1 VSSPL
6 ETLRNLIRA
15 IVPIRVRG
23 IPGRARWLNTRP
35 LSDSWGFD
43 RGTPID
49 RHFIEGFLARHADDI
64 RGRVLEIKSDA
75 YTVRFG
81 RNVESRDVL
90 DIDASNP
97 NATIVGDLTGA
108 TTIPEDRF
116 DCVILTQTLQFIY
129 DVQSA
134 VVNVHK
140 TLRAGGTAL
149 VTVPSTSRV
158 APRYGQESDYWR
170 FTPASCRRL
179 FGDVFGASNVTVE
192 PLVNVGAG
200 VAFLRGVA
208 VEEVPHSVLEHH
220 DDDFP
225 VVIAVRAVRR
235 EGPGEPVSRAQEG

>member
-1 VSSPL
+1 MPSPL
-6 ETLRNLIRA
+6 EKLRNLVRA

-23 IPGRARWLNTRP
+23 FPGRARWLNTRP

-49 RHFIEGFLARHADDI
+49 RYFIEDFLAKQAGDI
-64 RGRVLEIKSDA
+64 RGRVLEIKSDG

-97 NATIVGDLTGA
+97 NATIVCDLTKTSDLPSA
-108 TTIPEDRF
+108 QY
-116 DCVILTQTLQFIY
+116 DCFILTQTLQLIF
-129 DVQSA
+129 DVGAAITSA
-134 VVNVHK
+134 HR
-140 TLRAGGTAL
+140 LLLPGGTLL
-149 VTVPSTSRV
+149 VTVPCVSRV
-158 APRYGQESDYWR
+158 IPRYGQELDYWR

-179 FGDVFGASNVTVE
+179 FGDVFGASNVTVQ
-192 PLVNVGAG
+192 PLGNVGAG
-200 VAFLRGVA
+200 VAFLRGAA
-208 VEEVPHSVLEHH
+208 VEEVPRAVLEQH

-235 EGPGEPVSRAQEG
+235 